1 MTFLDKG
8 MLQSLANKGS
18 LNPFNSLRDMEMI
31 SGPNC
36 SECDGD
42 SQVTVELF
50 GVIVPESHA
59 GKEEGQS
66 R

>member
-1 MTFLDKG
+1 
-8 MLQSLANKGS
+8 
-18 LNPFNSLRDMEMI
+18 MI

-66 R
+66 RQTFLIILVERGSSKA